1 MRDRVRVYVW
11 VGGDKPS
18 DVYDGAAERRAQ
30 GFTAV
35 KMNATEA
42 VSWIDT
48 PLLLEDTVARVREV
62 KSLGLDV
69 GIDFHGR
76 LHKGMA
82 KQLAKAL
89 EPLAPLFI
97 EGNISRH
104 CGLGYSVL
112 TRSVRTAV
120 AHTSRGDWGPRK
132 DGVYADRPGRTTVL
146 PARLPPVPG
155 ASRNRHCA
163 TRCQPLHRN
172 ATRFVRAN

>member
-97 EGNISRH
+97 EGTIRPH
-104 CGLGYSVL
+104 RGGYSVL
-112 TRSVRTAV
+112 TRSVRATV
-120 AHTSRGDWGPRK
+120 AHTGRGDW
-132 DGVYADRPGRTTVL
+132 
-146 PARLPPVPG
+146 
-155 ASRNRHCA
+155 
-163 TRCQPLHRN
+163 
-172 ATRFVRAN
+172 